1 MTQEN
6 FWILFSKKIAG
17 EATDAELAE
26 LDQLMKAHPEWLY
39 AAHSLEQ
46 LWNSRS
52 MPDLSKEEDA
62 FLLHTQRMKD
72 RGLSLD
78 RHHDPALEAYER
90 QMKKGRRRRIIAIGS
105 LAAAAAI
112 ALLVFLN
119 LPGSETAGRTQEP
132 IAREVNEI
140 STRPG
145 SKSRIQLP
153 DGSTVWINAGSK
165 LTYDKEFGQDLREVT
180 LEGEAFFDIVKD
192 EERPFIIHAAAI
204 DIKVLGTAFN
214 VKAYP
219 DDKKTETSLIRGK
232 IEVSIRNRPN
242 DKIILSPNEKLVVD
256 NRIAP
261 VETINDLQSSSL
273 VAINK
278 LKVDPRD
285 STIAETQWVVN
296 RLVFNDESL
305 QDLALKM
312 ERWYGVEIEITDPVL
327 REKHFT
333 GNFENENIE
342 QAMEALTISY
352 PFLFERKANRIII
365 HR

>member
-1 MTQEN
+1 MNQEN

-26 LDQLMKAHPEWLY
+26 LNQLMQAHPEWLY

-52 MPDLSKEEDA
+52 RPDLAKEEDA
-62 FLLHTQRMKD
+62 FLLHTQRMKE

-78 RHHDPALEAYER
+78 THHDPALEAYER
-90 QMKKGRRRRIIAIGS
+90 QMKQGRRRRIIAFSS
-105 LAAAAAI
+105 LAAAAVI
-112 ALLVFLN
+112 ALLVILN
-119 LPGSETAGRTQEP
+119 LPDSGTATRTQEV

-180 LEGEAFFDIVKD
+180 LEGEAFFDIVRD
-192 EERPFIIHAAAI
+192 EERPFIIHAAAV
-204 DIKVLGTAFN
+204 DIRVLGTAFN

-219 DDKKTETSLIRGK
+219 DDQKTETSLIRGK

-261 VETINDLQSSSL
+261 VDSVDDIESSAL
-273 VAINK
+273 VTINK

-296 RLVFNDESL
+296 RLVFNNESL
-305 QDLALKM
+305 QELAQKM
-312 ERWYGVEIEITDPVL
+312 ERWYGVEIEIKDAAL
-327 REKHFT
+327 REKRFT

-342 QAMEALTISY
+342 QAMEALTYSY
-352 PFLFERKANRIII
+352 PFRFEKAGNKILIKN
-365 HR
+365 